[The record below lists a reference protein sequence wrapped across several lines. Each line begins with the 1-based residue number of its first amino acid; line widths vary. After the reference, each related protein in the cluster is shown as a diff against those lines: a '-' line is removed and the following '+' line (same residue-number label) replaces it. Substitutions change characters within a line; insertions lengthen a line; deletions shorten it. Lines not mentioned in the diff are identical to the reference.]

1 MAKKGLDLTDDDLK
15 KGIEH
20 LSEILDNADPKIKK
34 RAVQALLGEVRIYPK
49 DGKTRDRLL
58 EIIGVYFPLVRVNVV
73 VPTGLEPV
81 LPT

>member
-1 MAKKGLDLTDDDLK
+1 MLK
-15 KGIEH
+15 TKMFIH
-20 LSEILDNADPKIKK
+20 
-34 RAVQALLGEVRIYPK
+34 PK